1 MFDFNLLG
9 NAFKNTLG
17 DIIDSVVADGVED
30 IVNEAESLVTEET
43 NNSTQVKEF
52 QDSKGSIV
60 DGKVGTNLG
69 IPIIYGTRRTGGIL
83 IYLGDKYIF

>member
-43 NNSTQVKEF
+43 NN
-52 QDSKGSIV
+52 
-60 DGKVGTNLG
+60 
-69 IPIIYGTRRTGGIL
+69 
-83 IYLGDKYIF
+83 